1 MSTYDRVP
9 VATLV
14 KAKLRRASQ
23 VLGAVDP
30 GPMVGRL
37 IDESFAKPLES
48 CDYGVN
54 TLTPGAVPVEPSFS
68 ERESGALRFTMEP
81 LVGAS
86 PSARVH
92 EATREMRRLVNG
104 AFGRDALRWFD
115 RWSEEWRGALA
126 NPRAHYG
133 AWFGMAVDDG
143 GLSASKIYY
152 ELTPEQLEAL
162 PPRLRGYVL
171 TALESVPGLVPLFTS
186 IRCGRESGVLRVTLL
201 HRGPLRM
208 TDLTPLMERL
218 GMARQL
224 PGLMQ
229 IVGLAMGGRFE
240 LPDQAVLLGLQEAED
255 GPELKFEMALG
266 MIPDL
271 PASFL
276 DLLGL
281 ALAERP
287 RELRALQTWLQAFTP
302 ETADWPGQFSV
313 LSMRVTPTQP
323 ARVSLYLRPIDF
335 ELRPTANGA
344 TAAYVADLRT

>member
-1 MSTYDRVP
+1 
-9 VATLV
+9 
-14 KAKLRRASQ
+14 
-23 VLGAVDP
+23 
-30 GPMVGRL
+30 
-37 IDESFAKPLES
+37 
-48 CDYGVN
+48 
-54 TLTPGAVPVEPSFS
+54 
-68 ERESGALRFTMEP
+68 
-81 LVGAS
+81 
-86 PSARVH
+86 
-92 EATREMRRLVNG
+92 
-104 AFGRDALRWFD
+104 
-115 RWSEEWRGALA
+115 
-126 NPRAHYG
+126 
-133 AWFGMAVDDG
+133 MAVDDG